1 MEQQMMEKS
10 GNKALLMVRIVAIAY
25 FLMGLSNLIQS
36 FFDWEFILFGV
47 IYIAEIFFAAMLLR
61 LKNAWRIIVL
71 IDSIAFGLVLNC
83 VGLLG
88 FYLLPEV
95 REDLMPWQHWVMT
108 YEIPVHIVLN
118 AVGTA
123 VLLSKPVKKLFT
135 AAE

>member
-1 MEQQMMEKS
+1 MMEKS

-25 FLMGLSNLIQS
+25 ILMGLSNLIQS
-36 FFDWEFILFGV
+36 FFDWEFILFGL

-71 IDSIAFGLVLNC
+71 IDSIALGLALNG
-83 VGLLG
+83 VALLG

-95 REDLMPWQHWVMT
+95 REDLMQWEQWVMT
-108 YEIPVHIVLN
+108 YELPVHIVLN

-123 VLLSKPVKKLFT
+123 VLFSKPVEKLF
-135 AAE
+135 AAVE

>member
-1 MEQQMMEKS
+1 MMEKY

-25 FLMGLSNLIQS
+25 ILMGLSNLIQS
-36 FFDWEFILFGV
+36 FFNWEFILIGL

-71 IDSIAFGLVLNC
+71 IDSIALGLVLNG
-83 VGLLG
+83 VALLG

-95 REDLMPWQHWVMT
+95 REDMMPWELWVMT

>member
-1 MEQQMMEKS
+1 MMEKS

-25 FLMGLSNLIQS
+25 ILMGLSSLIQS
-36 FFDWEFILFGV
+36 FFDWEFILFGL
-47 IYIAEIFFAAMLLR
+47 IFIAEISFAAMLLR

-71 IDSIAFGLVLNC
+71 IDSIALGLALNG
-83 VGLLG
+83 VALLG

-95 REDLMPWQHWVMT
+95 REDMMPWEQWVMT
-108 YEIPVHIVLN
+108 YELPVHIVLN
-118 AVGTA
+118 AVGAA

>member
-1 MEQQMMEKS
+1 MEPNDGKS
-10 GNKALLMVRIVAIAY
+10 GNKALLMVRIVAAAY
-25 FLMGLSNLIQS
+25 ILMGLSNLIQS
-36 FFDWEFILFGV
+36 FFDWEFILFGL

-71 IDSIAFGLVLNC
+71 IDSIALGLVLNC

-95 REDLMPWQHWVMT
+95 REDLMPWEQWVMT

-123 VLLSKPVKKLFT
+123 VLLSKPVKKLFV
-135 AAE
+135 AGE